1 MNLPLYIAKRY
12 LFAKKSHGVI
22 NIISAI
28 SAIGMAIG
36 TAALVIILSVYN
48 GFDDLV
54 RQMRSSLEPDLLVV
68 PAKGKVFHADSTL
81 FATARG
87 IPYVESVS
95 TVLEDNIYINYDG
108 NNRAA
113 RAKGVDREYESI
125 SPLGGNISEGIF
137 TLHHGDIPM
146 ACVGSVL
153 AASMGISP
161 RFLPAMEL
169 WYPSRTRQFS
179 MSNPSASLDMVKVW
193 PAGIF
198 SVNDDLDKDL
208 IVIPIETMRQ
218 LMGYG
223 DGDISAIEI
232 RLAPGAGSKEM
243 RGVMD
248 ALSALTGEGFRVLDR
263 DHQNP
268 TLYRM
273 MRFEKASIWLILI
286 FVIIIIAFN
295 IFGSLTMLIIE
306 KEEDMEILRSLG
318 ATGKTVRRIFI
329 LEGWMIS
336 LLGMAVGLAAGVGI
350 ALLQQHFGLVSMPM
364 SWNGAPYPVI
374 LKAGDIIITAVA
386 VTVIGYIIALLPV
399 SRKLTPSPRH

>member
-1 MNLPLYIAKRY
+1 
-12 LFAKKSHGVI
+12 
-22 NIISAI
+22 
-28 SAIGMAIG
+28 
-36 TAALVIILSVYN
+36 
-48 GFDDLV
+48 
-54 RQMRSSLEPDLLVV
+54 
-68 PAKGKVFHADSTL
+68 
-81 FATARG
+81 
-87 IPYVESVS
+87 
-95 TVLEDNIYINYDG
+95 
-108 NNRAA
+108 
-113 RAKGVDREYESI
+113 
-125 SPLGGNISEGIF
+125 
-137 TLHHGDIPM
+137 
-146 ACVGSVL
+146 
-153 AASMGISP
+153 
-161 RFLPAMEL
+161 
-169 WYPSRTRQFS
+169 
-179 MSNPSASLDMVKVW
+179 MVKVW

-218 LMGYG
+218 LMGYEE
-223 DGDISAIEI
+223 GDISAIEI
-232 RLAPGAGSKEM
+232 RLATGAGSKEL
-243 RGVMD
+243 RSVMD
-248 ALSALTGEGFRVLDR
+248 AISALMGEGFRVLDR